1 MTELKQT
8 PDSKIFMCNSTE
20 HSIKLIKFYN
30 VDSKVIDWNLFKNSK
45 LISSKT
51 RQAKKVKVWKN
62 ILSDV
67 LNLKK
72 VNRVLIVGGADQVLS
87 NLLLKYPCN
96 ITVVDPSAYLYFQE
110 PFKSFFKIKDFVN
123 HIDDKDLELRKM
135 VALDLDL
142 SEAYE
147 DHCLLKKTFDLIL
160 VDNYEDDLYNY
171 SSIYNKDYTTIYKNL
186 LKENG
191 FLIVNHLLKLVDLSS
206 NPLDIV
212 TYPHTMIK
220 DIKQTNKV
228 YKSYLASLTN
238 NLSHIDSYIEDENNK
253 LDVYQNSY
261 RTEL

>member
-1 MTELKQT
+1 MTINNKT
-8 PDSKIFMCNSTE
+8 PDSKVFMCNNKE
-20 HSIKLIKFYN
+20 HAIKLIKEADEVSKI
-30 VDSKVIDWNLFKNSK
+30 VDWSLYKNNK

-51 RQAKKVKVWKN
+51 RQAKKVKVWKK

-72 VNRVLIVGGADQVLS
+72 VNRILIVGGADQVLS

-96 ITVVDPSAYLYFQE
+96 ITVVDPCAYLYFQE

-123 HIDDKDLELRKM
+123 RIDDKDLEIRKM

-147 DHCLLKKTFDLIL
+147 DQCFIKKSFDLIL

-171 SSIYNKDYTTIYKNL
+171 SSIYNKEYTLIYKNL

-191 FLIVNHLLKLVDLSS
+191 FLIINHLLQLVDLSS

-212 TYPHTMIK
+212 TYPHSMIK

-228 YKSYLASLTN
+228 YKSYLASLAN
-238 NLSHIDSYIEDENNK
+238 NLSHIDAYVEDEFNK
-253 LDVYQNSY
+253 LDVYQNCY